1 MLPLYEK
8 DLFDHIEYLAKQ
20 HGFKNISELCAASG
34 ASRGS
39 LTDLKM
45 GRKKTLSTNTL
56 SKIANCLNLSIDEV
70 GGRTEPQ
77 AQKKEPILTQK
88 DERDIARDL
97 EALRQSLE
105 SGDSLM
111 FDGNP
116 MSKEARESI
125 LQAME
130 LGLRVAKQMN
140 KETYTPKKYR
150 KD

>member
-1 MLPLYEK
+1 MFYDRFVQICKEK
-8 DLFDHIEYLAKQ
+8 
-20 HGFKNISELCAASG
+20 GVSPSRAAIDAG
-34 ASRGS
+34 
-39 LTDLKM
+39 
-45 GRKKTLSTNTL
+45 L
-56 SKIANCLNLSIDEV
+56 SKSTVSKWKNQPDAEPSGSAIKKLSDYFGISKAELLDE
-70 GGRTEPQ
+70 
-77 AQKKEPILTQK
+77 QKNTPVLTRK
-88 DERDIARDL
+88 DERDIAHDL
-97 EALRQSLE
+97 ERLRESLE